1 MEIQHSR
8 RFRADF
14 DAMTPNRRPP
24 FDLTLYLVAGAQDC
38 AGRDLEAVVAA
49 AVRGGV
55 TLVQLREKDLPH
67 DAIVESARR
76 LKALL
81 QPAGVPL
88 IVNDHLDV
96 AVAADA
102 DGLHLGQEDLN
113 AAAAGA
119 ALGSG
124 KILGLSAGD
133 PEEAQ
138 RVDPALVDYVGIGPA
153 YATGSKADAGAAI
166 GLAGLRDLRDRLDL
180 PLVAIG
186 GINADNAAE
195 VMTSGVQGVAV
206 VSAIC
211 AADDP
216 EEAARAIRRE
226 ISAAQRK
233 APIRQTP

>member
-1 MEIQHSR
+1 MVFQHGR
-8 RFRADF
+8 RSFTSF
-14 DAMTPNRRPP
+14 GELGIVSSPP
-24 FDLTLYLVAGAQDC
+24 FDLTLYLVAGSQDC

-55 TLVQLREKDLPH
+55 TLVQLREKSLPH
-67 DAIVESARR
+67 GAIVESARR

-88 IVNDHLDV
+88 LVNDHLDV
-96 AVAADA
+96 ALAAEA
-102 DGLHLGQEDLN
+102 DGLHLGQEDLD
-113 AAAAGA
+113 AAAARA
-119 ALGSG
+119 ALGPG

-133 PEEAQ
+133 AEEAR
-138 RVDPALVDYVGIGPA
+138 RVDPSLADYVGIGPA

-166 GLAGLRDLRDRLDL
+166 GLAGLRDLRARLDL

-186 GINADNAAE
+186 GINAENAAE

-211 AADDP
+211 AAEDP
-216 EEAARAIRRE
+216 EAAARALRRAVG
-226 ISAAQRK
+226 AAPSG
-233 APIRQTP
+233 A